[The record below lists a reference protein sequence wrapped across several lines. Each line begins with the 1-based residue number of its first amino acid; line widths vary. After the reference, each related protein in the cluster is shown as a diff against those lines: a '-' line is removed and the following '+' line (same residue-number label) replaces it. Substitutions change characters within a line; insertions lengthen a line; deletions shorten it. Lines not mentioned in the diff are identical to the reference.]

1 MAKITL
7 DDLVN
12 IEPVKVS
19 TDAKSASLMILGA
32 VKSGKSTFIHE
43 LYGDRVLF
51 IATER
56 RHNFLAGAKVIN
68 ISNYAEYLKV
78 MKLIRDPKVQEQY
91 DAVVVDTFT
100 RLQEWAESYTLSKL
114 NVEELGDVPYGG
126 GHAAFNKEMAKAVEL
141 IEQSGL
147 VPHFIVHTKTQTKQV
162 PKADMPE
169 EYVTDDMSLTTDK
182 KTRQQVYEFNKEVP
196 DLKNATFNALNRVCD
211 NILFFD
217 VLIDDSGNE
226 ERRIYYRDSVSHT
239 AGSSLKYMPEWT
251 KLSAKSYLEAFK
263 DAVEKEGK
271 NNITDK
277 PKEKPTDND
286 TKYDFDALMKE
297 TAELGKKL
305 QKDGKTEERNK
316 VIEDVLGNGRKVKDL
331 DESQAEILSVL
342 VDKLKEIA

>member
-12 IEPVKVS
+12 IEPIKVS
-19 TDAKSASLMILGA
+19 TDAKSASIMILGA

-43 LYGDRVLF
+43 LYGDKVLF

-68 ISNYAEYLKV
+68 ISSYAEYLKV

-100 RLQEWAESYTLSKL
+100 RLQEWAENYTLAKL
-114 NVEELGDVPYGG
+114 GVEELGDVPYGG

-162 PKADMPE
+162 PKAEMPE
-169 EYVTDDMSLTTDK
+169 DEITDNMTVTTDK
-182 KTRQQVYEFNKEVP
+182 KTKQQVYEFNKEVP

-217 VLIDDSGNE
+217 VLVDDNGNE

-239 AGSSLKYMPEWT
+239 AGSSLKFMPEWT
-251 KLSAKSYLEAFK
+251 SLSAKSYLDAFK
-263 DAVEKEGK
+263 EAVEKEGK
-271 NNITDK
+271 ENTTDK
-277 PKEKPTDND
+277 PKQKPTDRENS
-286 TKYDFDALMKE
+286 YDFDSIMKE
-297 TAELGKKL
+297 IAELGKQL
-305 QKDGKTEERNK
+305 QKDGKANERQK
-316 VIEDVLGNGRKVKDL
+316 VIEEVLGKGRKVKDL
-331 DESQAEILSVL
+331 DESQAEIASVL